1 MDQAFRDVMAA
12 GHTLTDPGLVT
23 DSRDGKG
30 R

>member
-1 MDQAFRDVMAA
+1 MDQAFRDGMAA

-23 DSRDGKG
+23 GTRGDKG